1 MTNIFRW
8 EIILDRVVWT
18 RYALAERKDAIDAIE
33 KPEEMHHLL
42 VPVAGVPTK
51 GRFEYIH

>member
-18 RYALAERKDAIDAIE
+18 WYALAERKDAIDAIE
-33 KPEEMHHLL
+33 KPEEIHHLL
-42 VPVAGVPTK
+42 VHFAGVPTK